1 MAFAVFRKPL
11 MFLAAALAAWL
22 TVPAAAQTFSEGY
35 QFLKAVRDGDGDA
48 ATSALN
54 EPGST
59 IVNTRDISSGES
71 ALHIVTARR
80 DAVWIRFLSQRGAN
94 PNTRDKNGTTPI
106 QLAVNLGF
114 TEGVEALIAA
124 GADLEVSNVAG
135 ETPLISAV
143 HQRNIVLIRML
154 LANGANPD
162 RSDNSGRS
170 ARDYVAI
177 IPGNAR
183 LLVEFEKADEA
194 REEQSD
200 TASYGPSL

>member
-1 MAFAVFRKPL
+1 MAHAVFRKPL
-11 MFLAAALAAWL
+11 MMIAAALAAGL
-22 TVPAAAQTFSEGY
+22 TVPAAAQSFSEGY

-59 IVNTRDISSGES
+59 IVNSRDISTGES
-71 ALHIVTARR
+71 ALHIVTERR
-80 DAVWIRFLSQRGAN
+80 DALWIRFLSQRGAN
-94 PNTRDKNGTTPI
+94 PNLRDKNGTTPL

-114 TEGVEALIAA
+114 LEGVEALIAA

-143 HQRNIVLIRML
+143 HQRNLVLIRML
-154 LANGANPD
+154 LANGADPD

-183 LLVEFEKADEA
+183 LLAEFEKADDL
-194 REEQSD
+194 REGEGNG
-200 TASYGPSL
+200 ASYGPSL